1 MKFVKIEEKQQIG
14 QRLLELVAVLDY
26 PTAEVAELSGLGLEE
41 LENGY
46 VRLFINDLGGVSA
59 PPFAGCYVEK
69 EDRLNFMAQFS
80 GFCREAGI
88 EINASFPPD
97 YIPLMVEA
105 LVLLLSAE
113 DSETDICS
121 LLSTF
126 YQRWPR
132 LFAVTLKEH
141 DKTGLY
147 VDAGEE
153 LCRIIEELPDI
164 LALNPAT

>member
-1 MKFVKIEEKQQIG
+1 MTTQDKQQIG
-14 QRLLELVAVLDY
+14 QRLLELVALLDY
-26 PTAEVAELSGLGLEE
+26 PTAEIAELCGFSFEK
-41 LENGY
+41 LENCY

-69 EDRLNFMAQFS
+69 EDRLNFMSRFS

-88 EINASFPPD
+88 EIDASFPPD
-97 YIPLMVEA
+97 YIPMMVEV
-105 LVLLLSAE
+105 LVLLLSVE
-113 DSETDICS
+113 GSEADVRS
-121 LLSTF
+121 LVSSF

-132 LFAVTLKEH
+132 LFAETLKEH

-147 VDAGEE
+147 ADAGKE

-164 LALNPAT
+164 LIFNAAT